1 MVAVAERGG
10 GALAC
15 RRIHRK
21 RESAVRVSVHR
32 LLVDPGGSGARRP
45 PAAAHG
51 TVALGAPA
59 SLPSAA
65 LGEVLAVNGARDTA
79 SARWTGIVSPRCSGG
94 PWARGVRRLPP
105 SGPPRTLRLNPSAGG
120 LDSLDVHLVVLR
132 RIGDIAVGTCVF
144 EPSAHVLQ
152 RTGTGPCVEA
162 LGSCLV
168 QPQFAARASVFVVLA
183 GRLDKTLVKYTE
195 RHYRTLHVD
204 AGIAAQNLYL
214 VSTALELAGCAV
226 SGFYDDHIANLV
238 GLRDDSVP
246 LLAFALG
253 GRGEVGEQ
261 R

>member
-1 MVAVAERGG
+1 MSNDSPQA
-10 GALAC
+10 
-15 RRIHRK
+15 RIHR
-21 RESAVRVSVHR
+21 ALTVHR
-32 LLVDPGGSGARRP
+32 LLVDPGGSGARTP

-59 SLPSAA
+59 SLPSVA
-65 LGEVLAVNGARDTA
+65 LGEVLGERRSRYRFGPLDRDRLSTLLGWALGPGRTTA
-79 SARWTGIVSPRCSGG
+79 APN
-94 PWARGVRRLPP
+94 
-105 SGPPRTLRLNPSAGG
+105 GPPRTLRLNPSAGG

-144 EPSAHVLQ
+144 EPSAHVRH

>member
-1 MVAVAERGG
+1 MPKDSPKARI
-10 GALAC
+10 
-15 RRIHRK
+15 RRAR
-21 RESAVRVSVHR
+21 SVHR
-32 LLVDPGGSGARRP
+32 LLVDPGGSSPRRP
-45 PAAAHG
+45 LAAAHG
-51 TVALGAPA
+51 TVTLSAPT
-59 SLPSAA
+59 SLPSTT
-65 LGEVLAVNGARDTA
+65 LGEVLAGRRSRYRFGPMDRDRLSTLLGWA
-79 SARWTGIVSPRCSGG
+79 LG
-94 PWARGVRRLPP
+94 PGRTTVPP

-120 LDSLDVHLVVLR
+120 LESLDVHLVVLR
-132 RIGDIAVGTCVF
+132 RIGDIAVGTYVF

-162 LGSCLV
+162 LESCLV

-226 SGFYDDHIANLV
+226 SGFYDDHIANLL

-253 GRGEVGEQ
+253 GCGEVGEQ

>member
-1 MVAVAERGG
+1 M
-10 GALAC
+10 
-15 RRIHRK
+15 
-21 RESAVRVSVHR
+21 
-32 LLVDPGGSGARRP
+32 
-45 PAAAHG
+45 
-51 TVALGAPA
+51 
-59 SLPSAA
+59 
-65 LGEVLAVNGARDTA
+65 
-79 SARWTGIVSPRCSGG
+79 
-94 PWARGVRRLPP
+94 
-105 SGPPRTLRLNPSAGG
+105 
-120 LDSLDVHLVVLR
+120 
-132 RIGDIAVGTCVF
+132 
-144 EPSAHVLQ
+144 
-152 RTGTGPCVEA
+152 
-162 LGSCLV
+162 

-238 GLRDDSVP
+238 GLPDDSVP